1 MMFTCECG
9 LTYSLRKSLLQHKR
23 LKHGSPEQFACQ
35 HCVYVTNKRG
45 NLEQHVKSQHMKIK
59 EICEICGKT
68 FSDKSNLNKHT
79 KKFHPDKVQGTK
91 RKADEPIPTSSKK
104 KLEVKLARI

>member
-1 MMFTCECG
+1 MFTCECG
-9 LTYSLRKSLLQHKR
+9 LTYPLRKTLQQHKR

-59 EICEICGKT
+59 EIYKAFIIYSSL
-68 FSDKSNLNKHT
+68 SD
-79 KKFHPDKVQGTK
+79 Q
-91 RKADEPIPTSSKK
+91 IY
-104 KLEVKLARI
+104 